1 MNSKTRI
8 LILGGGFGGI
18 YTAMELSKSIARRSS
33 GDVEI
38 SMVNK
43 ENYTVYTPMLG
54 EVISGSLSPLDVSIA
69 IRDLCPHINLFVQG
83 VEHIDFDRKAVI
95 TSVNSSSVKNE
106 IPYDH
111 LVLALGLED
120 NFSIVRGLSDHGFH
134 FKNVA
139 DALILRYHIIAM
151 LEQADT
157 EKDTAKRRKMLTFV
171 VAGGGFSGVEAIGEM
186 NDYVRGAARRYN
198 NINDDDIK
206 MILLHGYER
215 ILPEF
220 PPSLSDYAYN
230 ILKKNKIDIRLN
242 VFIEAVTDD
251 GAVLKGSTV
260 IPTKTVVATIG
271 GAPGAVLKALP
282 LKKERGRIIVNQYLA
297 VSELPNIW
305 AIGDCAYI
313 MDNNTNKP
321 CPPTAQFAVREG
333 KRLAHNIIA
342 EIDNRPKQPFS
353 FKDLGM
359 MSALGHHSAAGVVLG
374 IKVSGLLGWM
384 MWRFVYWSKLPG
396 TVRKIRVAFD
406 WILDFVVPLDIVNI
420 NLDPTENISK
430 MHFEP
435 GEIIFSEGDPGDKV
449 FVILSGDAEVL
460 KGTAQN
466 PVGILTIGDCFGEG
480 ALMYDK
486 PRSASVRTVTAVDVL
501 TVERKAF
508 KALFTNVPVL
518 REAFESIIYKRKDIA

>member
-1 MNSKTRI
+1 MEKTRI

-18 YTAMELSKSIARRSS
+18 YTAMELCKALKKRPS
-33 GDVEI
+33 DDLEI
-38 SMVNK
+38 VMVNK

-54 EVISGSLSPLDVSIA
+54 EVISGNLSPLDVSIA
-69 IRDLCPHINLFVQG
+69 IRDLCPRINLYVQG
-83 VEHIDFDRKAVI
+83 VEHIDFDRKVVI
-95 TSVNSSSVKNE
+95 TSINSSSVKNE

-111 LVLALGLED
+111 LVLAMGLED
-120 NFSIVRGLSDHGFH
+120 NFSIVRGLSDHGLH
-134 FKNVA
+134 FKSVA
-139 DALILRYHIIAM
+139 DALILRYHIINL
-151 LEQADT
+151 LEHADT
-157 EKDTAKRRKMLTFV
+157 EKDEAKRRKMLTFV

-198 NINDDDIK
+198 NIKDEDIK

-220 PPSLSDYAYN
+220 PPSLSDYSYN
-230 ILKKNKIDIRLN
+230 ILKGKKIDIRLN
-242 VFIEAVTDD
+242 VFIEAVTSDE
-251 GAVLKGSTV
+251 AVLRGGTV

-282 LKKERGRIIVNQYLA
+282 LKKERGRIVVNQYLA
-297 VSELPNIW
+297 VTELPNIW
-305 AIGDCAYI
+305 ALGDCAYI

-333 KRLAHNIIA
+333 RRLAKNIIA
-342 EIDNRPKQPFS
+342 EIDGSPKKPFS

-359 MSALGHHSAAGVVLG
+359 MGALGHHSAAGVVLG

-406 WILDFVVPLDIVNI
+406 WILDFFVPLDIVNI

-435 GEIIFSEGDPGDKV
+435 GEMIFHEGDPGDKV
-449 FVILSGDAEVL
+449 FVILSGDAVVL
-460 KGTAQN
+460 KGVDQK
-466 PVGILTIGDCFGEG
+466 PVGNLTIGDCFGEG
-480 ALMYDK
+480 ALMHDR

-518 REAFESIIYKRKDIA
+518 REAFASLIHQRKDIA

>member
-1 MNSKTRI
+1 MALCKALKKRPSCDLEVT
-8 LILGGGFGGI
+8 
-18 YTAMELSKSIARRSS
+18 
-33 GDVEI
+33 
-38 SMVNK
+38 MVNK

-54 EVISGSLSPLDVSIA
+54 EVISGSLSPLDVSVA
-69 IRDLCPHINLFVQG
+69 IRDLCPRINLYVQD
-83 VEHIDFDRKAVI
+83 VERIDFDRKVVI
-95 TSVNSSSVKNE
+95 TSVSSSSVNNE

-139 DALILRYHIIAM
+139 DALILRYHIIHM

-157 EKDTAKRRKMLTFV
+157 ESDDVKRKRMLTFV

-186 NDYVRGAARRYN
+186 NDFVRGTARRYN
-198 NINDDDIK
+198 NIKDEDIR

-230 ILKKNKIDIRLN
+230 ILKKKKIEIRLN
-242 VFIEAVTDD
+242 AFIEAVTS
-251 GAVLKGSTV
+251 GEAVLRGAEL
-260 IPTKTVVATIG
+260 IHTKTVVATIG
-271 GAPGAVLKALP
+271 GAPGAVMRALP
-282 LKKERGRIIVNQYLA
+282 LKKERGKIIVNQYLA
-297 VSELPNIW
+297 VSEMPDIW
-305 AIGDCAYI
+305 AVGDCAYI
-313 MDNNTNKP
+313 IDNKTNKP

-333 KRLAHNIIA
+333 RRLAGNIIA
-342 EIDNRPKQPFS
+342 EIDGLPKKPFS

-359 MSALGHHSAAGVVLG
+359 MAALGHHSAAGVVLG

-396 TVRKIRVAFD
+396 AVRKIRVAFD

-420 NLDPTENISK
+420 NLDPTENISR

-435 GEIIFSEGDPGDKV
+435 EEMIFSEGDPGDRV

-460 KGTAQN
+460 KGLDQK
-466 PVGILTIGDCFGEG
+466 PVGRLTIGDCFGEG
-480 ALMYDK
+480 ALMHDR

-518 REAFESIIYKRKDIA
+518 REAFESIIYQRKDIA